1 MAASG
6 EAARTAREGAP
17 AQDSAFRRRWTWRTR
32 LRVLVLGRLL
42 GLVLALLYRTLQVRW
57 AAEAVAGRQA
67 RGERFV
73 FACWHAHLVLLPIV
87 LRRVPE
93 RFRPRVLLSWHRDA
107 EIGAQAARRYGVG
120 VIRGSSTR
128 GGVGALRGL

>member
-6 EAARTAREGAP
+6 EAARTAREGAA
-17 AQDSAFRRRWTWRTR
+17 AQDSGFRRRWTWRTR

-42 GLVLALLYRTLQVRW
+42 GLVLALLYRTLRVRW
-57 AAEAVAGRQA
+57 SAADDVVGRHA
-67 RGERFV
+67 RGEQFV
-73 FACWHAHLVLLPIV
+73 FACWHEHLVLLPIV

-107 EIGAQAARRYGVG
+107 EIG
-120 VIRGSSTR
+120 
-128 GGVGALRGL
+128 